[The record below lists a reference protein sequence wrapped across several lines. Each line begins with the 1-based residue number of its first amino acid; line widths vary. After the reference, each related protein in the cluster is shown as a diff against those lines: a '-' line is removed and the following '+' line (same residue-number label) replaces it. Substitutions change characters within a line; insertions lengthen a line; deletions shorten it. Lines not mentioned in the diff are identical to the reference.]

1 VIPLESDGLL
11 LVNKPSGPTSHDIV
25 DGVRRAT
32 GLRRVGHAGTLD
44 PLASGLLPL
53 VLGRATRLVRFLP
66 DAPKT
71 YVGTFRLGRTTDT
84 DDRAGEITSEHTGPL
99 PAPEQVEAAAREL
112 ERRRLQLPPAY
123 SARRVKGRR
132 LYELARK
139 GVPVDAAPA
148 EVRVT
153 RFEPSRTAEPGTY
166 EFLAEVSAGTYI
178 RGLVRDLGRDLG
190 CGGVLESLI
199 RTIIGPLR
207 LEDALPWTP
216 QAPPEKARVL
226 QALIPV
232 ERMPLAPPPLALV
245 DAAAAHRFTRGGSL
259 APPEEAPDSGLVRV
273 LAAEGV
279 LLGIGEIRDGR
290 LRPRVVIA
298 PSSGSPSER

>member
-1 VIPLESDGLL
+1 VTEGLL

-71 YVGTFRLGRTTDT
+71 YEGTFRLGLTTDT
-84 DDRAGEITSEHTGPL
+84 DDRAGEITSEHDGPL
-99 PAPEQVEAAAREL
+99 PAPGQVEAAAREL
-112 ERRRLQLPPAY
+112 ERRGMQVPPAY
-123 SARRVKGRR
+123 SARRVQGRR

-153 RFEPSRTAEPGTY
+153 RFEPTRTADPGTY
-166 EFLAEVSAGTYI
+166 GFLAEVSAGTYI

-199 RTIIGPLR
+199 RTRIGPLR
-207 LEDALPWTP
+207 LEDALTWTP
-216 QAPPEKARVL
+216 EGSPEEAAVL
-226 QALIPV
+226 QALVPV
-232 ERMPLAPPPLALV
+232 EQMPLAPPALALE
-245 DAAAAHRFTRGGSL
+245 AAEAHRFTRGGTL
-259 APPEEAPDSGLVRV
+259 APPGDAPDSGLVRV
-273 LAAEGV
+273 LAAEGA
-279 LLGIGEIRDGR
+279 LLGIGEVRDGL

-298 PSSGSPSER
+298 PSSGPLPEH